1 MYKKI
6 LSLHLT
12 LKDWFNH
19 QEIYHLLGYLF
30 FNFKQKVSLKE
41 IWHKKWKAST
51 TKSDFINKLKE
62 LVSSNL
68 GDLVQTQK
76 GTSEK
81 REELLAKIE
90 NISEDWYNSQD
101 TLKLLLLM
109 DVVYFIGKKTDRLPV
124 PYFKA
129 HDEDKE
135 HIMCQHPKEE
145 EEQISSC
152 DARSFLEHFFNDEQD
167 EKIEV
172 TSFVEELQRKE
183 GEKLSAE
190 EQKKFDD
197 LLHRYSLN
205 SIGNI
210 VLLNKQVNRSYKN
223 APHNEKITRIVSEF
237 FGNKHYIRP
246 FTAAVFLEK
255 DSTEIKKEF
264 RWGIKE
270 IEANAKNISKQ
281 ISDFLGWRK

>member
-1 MYKKI
+1 M
-6 LSLHLT
+6 
-12 LKDWFNH
+12 
-19 QEIYHLLGYLF
+19 
-30 FNFKQKVSLKE
+30 
-41 IWHKKWKAST
+41 
-51 TKSDFINKLKE
+51 
-62 LVSSNL
+62 
-68 GDLVQTQK
+68 
-76 GTSEK
+76 
-81 REELLAKIE
+81 AKIE

-109 DVVYFIGKKTDRLPV
+109 DVVYFIDKKTDRLPV

-135 HIMCQHPKEE
+135 HIMCQHPREE

-172 TSFVEELQRKE
+172 TSFIEELQRKE

-270 IEANAKNISKQ
+270 IEANAKKNISEQ
-281 ISDFLGWRK
+281 ISKFLGWRK